1 MFTVCPPCYVYRL
14 TPVLRAVQDCE
25 DFLSKELLQPGGRL
39 GSDWEDRLLR
49 QIHTLG
55 DLAQLVPHRVNKRCF
70 LMLQNIIYVEKS
82 QYHSR
87 QMVSKSA
94 QNR

>member
-1 MFTVCPPCYVYRL
+1 MGRPPEWEERL
-14 TPVLRAVQDCE
+14 V
-25 DFLSKELLQPGGRL
+25 
-39 GSDWEDRLLR
+39 R

-82 QYHSR
+82 EYYFRVGYGVKCLYRCMYSFD
-87 QMVSKSA
+87 VE
-94 QNR
+94 